1 MKTDSEK
8 LQRLIDIAWDNGMKL
23 EGAYRCQYY
32 LDDRGM
38 ITSYTW
44 PISIE
49 TVIFY
54 HDFIK
59 ALCRAKFG
67 KSVDEPNGFGS
78 GAWELEIKML
88 ALSSNRIHYL
98 WEVFGNDMG

>member
-8 LQRLIDIAWDNGMKL
+8 LQRLIDIAWDNGFDK
-23 EGAYRCQYY
+23 GKGYTAYYPRFTNR
-32 LDDRGM
+32 DE
-38 ITSYTW
+38 I
-44 PISIE
+44 
-49 TVIFY
+49 IFD